1 MFILQIFSRRQSRV
15 VGNPSH
21 TAEADATQTR
31 QFCRVRPASLAIRW
45 SDGAGSAKAVEA
57 RVDVEAT
64 DRWLHAV
71 DNAPDLQ
78 SAVSDHRHRVV
89 VVAEVLGVG
98 QLVRMRRRRRLGQV
112 TFPARQHLV
121 HRRHDRRIVQLDL
134 PTEHVTLLTQYAF
147 SALTLSA
154 GRQKEHPACKN
165 RVMRCWCHGVIICL
179 DRGADCLHTVQL
191 VPLHPQTPS
200 SLASFKSRL
209 ALLFWYRLTQVL
221 LEKRPLNGCCC
232 CCCCCCC
239 YNTITDLSLLASTSS
254 TCPSAWSAFPPLC
267 SHQSSAGTV
276 R

>member
-1 MFILQIFSRRQSRV
+1 MPNSHRPPDTTRQSCLCRVWHGNVNWAIAINVFILQIFSRRQSWV

-134 PTEHVTLLTQYAF
+134 PTEHVTLLTQYVF
-147 SALTLSA
+147 GALTLSV
-154 GRQKEHPACKN
+154 GRQEEHPACKN
-165 RVMRCWCHGVIICL
+165 WVMRCWCGYLSGARCRLFAYGPADATASPNPIISCL
-179 DRGADCLHTVQL
+179 IQTIFTFL
-191 VPLHPQTPS
+191 VPAYPGTPEKE
-200 SLASFKSRL
+200 AVKRL
-209 ALLFWYRLTQVL
+209 LLL
-221 LEKRPLNGCCC
+221 L
-232 CCCCCCC
+232 
-239 YNTITDLSLLASTSS
+239 LL
-254 TCPSAWSAFPPLC
+254 LL
-267 SHQSSAGTV
+267 
-276 R
+276 